1 MSAVT
6 RLLLFEM
13 FKVFGLTLFVI
24 ASILIMTDIIK
35 EAQLHDIPA
44 AQIVYLLPYVVP
56 FAVKAGFH
64 GALVFATCVT
74 YGRFASSNELLAVKS
89 MGISPLKLLWPIPA
103 FAIPLTFCCA
113 WLHEL
118 DSDWGAVGVQSVL
131 VGQADQIAYEAL
143 ERNGVLKRPS
153 YTLVAR
159 ETVGRTLRGVTLF
172 CYSTDKNQE
181 VTITAQEAEL
191 QIAAEGAA
199 LRVVMRNGTVTGGG
213 FRFDFPDVMEETL
226 PLTLAPAEPIAL
238 STLLKHQNKVDEL
251 KAMLRQAELDH
262 EQGPVWDSLREQLNV
277 ARKGLATAETSFHY
291 KWANASSCLF
301 LALLAAPVSM
311 LLRLTDYVTNFFICF
326 VPVILIY
333 QPLQRAPVHLAEAGI
348 VPGFS
353 VWFADVVIFVI
364 GGYLLRRIVRH

>member
-143 ERNGVLKRPS
+143 ERNGVLKR
-153 YTLVAR
+153 
-159 ETVGRTLRGVTLF
+159 
-172 CYSTDKNQE
+172 
-181 VTITAQEAEL
+181 
-191 QIAAEGAA
+191 
-199 LRVVMRNGTVTGGG
+199 M
-213 FRFDFPDVMEETL
+213 
-226 PLTLAPAEPIAL
+226 
-238 STLLKHQNKVDEL
+238 
-251 KAMLRQAELDH
+251 
-262 EQGPVWDSLREQLNV
+262 
-277 ARKGLATAETSFHY
+277 
-291 KWANASSCLF
+291 
-301 LALLAAPVSM
+301 LLAAGGDAFAHDELGRDASHY
-311 LLRLTDYVTNFFICF
+311 LHQRAARLAGM
-326 VPVILIY
+326 
-333 QPLQRAPVHLAEAGI
+333 LQRLGLKLSPSRTMRLNAVFLPQHASRIFNAPSTTTASLGTRHRPSLARLRSHSCTRLETDPWMQGWTA
-348 VPGFS
+348 V
-353 VWFADVVIFVI
+353 
-364 GGYLLRRIVRH
+364 GG